1 MHQAYGKCHMKHG
14 DCYLNPRC
22 CACGEDMQQK
32 YSYMRLTSQYIL
44 NWDSQ
49 AKSLTSPSMPWAA
62 KLAVTSRACT
72 SMTTRALRVERCS
85 LVSWPRTRPTM
96 LFSWLVL
103 LSATALTPPAKQSF
117 SHLCTGFATDKMNQL
132 QIPPLQLTATCV
144 GLLAP
149 VL

>member
-1 MHQAYGKCHMKHG
+1 MLPCEAWRLLPHPKVLCLSSRHVSEVQ
-14 DCYLNPRC
+14 
-22 CACGEDMQQK
+22 DMQ
-32 YSYMRLTSQYIL
+32 LTSQYIL
-44 NWDSQ
+44 SWDSQ

-62 KLAVTSRACT
+62 RLAVTSRACT

-85 LVSWPRTRPTM
+85 LVSWPRTKPTM

-103 LSATALTPPAKQSF
+103 LSATALTPPAESGF
-117 SHLCTGFATDKMNQL
+117 SQLRPDFATGPMNQSKL
-132 QIPPLQLTATCV
+132 APLQLIAISV